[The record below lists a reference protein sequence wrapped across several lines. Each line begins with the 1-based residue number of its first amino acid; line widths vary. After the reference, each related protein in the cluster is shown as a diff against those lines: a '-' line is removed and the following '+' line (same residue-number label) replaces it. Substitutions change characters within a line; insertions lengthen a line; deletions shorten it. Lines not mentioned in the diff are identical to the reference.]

1 MVKEKFYEIREL
13 SDEINHDYLTCYF
26 KRDAAKKRVGDF
38 NNGIGFFKKI
48 QSGKY
53 LLAREKTGEYI

>member
-26 KRDAAKKRVGDF
+26 KHDAAKKKELV
-38 NNGIGFFKKI
+38 ISIMVLGFLKK
-48 QSGKY
+48 Y
-53 LLAREKTGEYI
+53 NLVNTF

>member
-1 MVKEKFYEIREL
+1 ML
-13 SDEINHDYLTCYF
+13 L
-26 KRDAAKKRVGDF
+26 KKRVGDF

-53 LLAREKTGEYI
+53 LLTREKTGEYI